1 MLSVT
6 EQQVKIW
13 FQNRRTKWK
22 KMENG
27 VTEDKEA
34 VIKSDTEDA
43 ISDMNIVVDTVNYKP
58 LIIEKTK
65 SETEGNE
72 VKDFGRSDNN
82 QALL

>member
-22 KMENG
+22 KLENG
-27 VTEDKEA
+27 VTEKEA
-34 VIKSDTEDA
+34 VKSYTEDT
-43 ISDMNIVVDTVNYKP
+43 ISDINIAVDSVNYKP
-58 LIIEKTK
+58 LINETTK

-72 VKDFGRSDNN
+72 EKNFVRTHNN
-82 QALL
+82 QTLL

>member
-1 MLSVT
+1 
-6 EQQVKIW
+6 
-13 FQNRRTKWK
+13 
-22 KMENG
+22 MENG

>member
-22 KMENG
+22 KLENG
-27 VTEDKEA
+27 VTDDKEA
-34 VIKSDTEDA
+34 VKSDTEDN
-43 ISDMNIVVDTVNYKP
+43 ISDINIVVDTVNYKP
-58 LIIEKTK
+58 LINETTK

-72 VKDFGRSDNN
+72 AKNFVRTCNN
-82 QALL
+82 QTLL